1 MTSRIAELAAHLLR
15 EGHVDNEPDARLAAI
30 HILLASGASSVDSP
44 RGTDEAA
51 PTRTADLKTG
61 GLGAERAGRTPSAL
75 HTLLPSPTIQK
86 HHSTR

>member
-44 RGTDEAA
+44 RGTDDDA
-51 PTRTADLKTG
+51 T
-61 GLGAERAGRTPSAL
+61 
-75 HTLLPSPTIQK
+75 
-86 HHSTR
+86 